1 MAQTTGIYWLAD
13 RMAPT
18 LRRQFLGAV
27 HKVRAS
33 VTVDMIWQRRIDEAI
48 QRMREELNPTV
59 STLAHVFG
67 NAEERATHELGARI
81 GARFD
86 IINPLA
92 VEAAW
97 DKSSLLIRQITEET
111 RRAIQRVTATAIV
124 EGIPPR
130 EAARII
136 KPMIGLTSRQA
147 QAVMNYRGMLLGAG
161 MPIEKVVQ
169 LSARYADRKLSERA
183 TTIARTEGIRAA
195 NDGQQSAWE
204 QAASQGLIDTG
215 RTRRVWIAAE
225 DERVCPICGALD
237 ETDAAMTGYFGLKL
251 KRRVAGTVVF
261 SPPAHPRCRC
271 TMVLRFVRA
280 TRQRLVA

>member
-13 RMAPT
+13 RMAPQ

-27 HKVRAS
+27 VKMRTS
-33 VTVDMIWQRRIDEAI
+33 ITTDMIWHRQFDDAI
-48 QRMREELNPTV
+48 QRMRLELKPAV
-59 STLAHVFG
+59 ATLRHVFDKG
-67 NAEERATHELGARI
+67 SERASAELGARI

-97 DKSSLLIRQITEET
+97 DKSNKLVTQITEET
-111 RRAIQRVTATAIV
+111 RKALQRVTATAIV

-147 QAVMNYRGMLLGAG
+147 QAVMNYRGSLLQSGLS
-161 MPIEKVVQ
+161 IEKVVQ
-169 LSARYADRKLSERA
+169 LSARYADRKLNERA

-195 NDGQQSAWE
+195 NDGQQSSWE
-204 QAASQGLIDTG
+204 QAASEGLIDTS
-215 RTRRVWIAAE
+215 RTRRVWIAAD

-237 ETDAAMTGYFGLKL
+237 ETDAALTGYFGLNL
-251 KRRVAGTVVF
+251 TRRNPRAIVF

-271 TMVLRFVRA
+271 TMVLRFLRA
-280 TRQRLVA
+280 ARRRLVA